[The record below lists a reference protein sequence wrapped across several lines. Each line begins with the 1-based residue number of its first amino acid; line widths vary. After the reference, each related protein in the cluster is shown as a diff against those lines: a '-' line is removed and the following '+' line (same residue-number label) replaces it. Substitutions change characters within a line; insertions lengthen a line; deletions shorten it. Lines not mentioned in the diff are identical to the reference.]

1 MAMLTATPAGP
12 RSSAAWDEPLP
23 SCLPTNWLQ
32 GLLGPLFTFS
42 SDPRLLIRYA
52 ARLKELEE
60 DWRTQKNRCIRILKE
75 SRKDRSW

>member
-23 SCLPTNWLQ
+23 SCLLTNWLQ

-60 DWRTQKNRCIRILKE
+60 DWRTQKKQMYSNIERVK
-75 SRKDRSW
+75 K